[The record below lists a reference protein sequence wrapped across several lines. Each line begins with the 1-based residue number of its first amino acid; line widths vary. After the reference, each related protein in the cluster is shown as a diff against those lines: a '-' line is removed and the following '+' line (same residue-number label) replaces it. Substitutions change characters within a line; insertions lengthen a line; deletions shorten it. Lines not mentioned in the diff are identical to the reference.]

1 MPASQQVAL
10 AFYLLRCQEKMLY
23 IDFLVKGYWKWKAI
37 ADMEDGMILCGSS
50 WHHLKQSIMKTRIDH
65 KKKHCLATETS
76 MITIDQNGIV
86 LVVFE
91 PSHQVSTNK

>member
-1 MPASQQVAL
+1 
-10 AFYLLRCQEKMLY
+10 
-23 IDFLVKGYWKWKAI
+23 
-37 ADMEDGMILCGSS
+37 
-50 WHHLKQSIMKTRIDH
+50 MKTRIDH

-91 PSHQVSTNK
+91 PSHQVPLINKNFTEG